1 VKVIQA
7 TDISGSLEASMSRD
21 LGISPYKHIFKE
33 ALFLLSPGIKVAVF
47 ASMTAADSGK
57 IPTDEEIIAMG
68 GTETGLD
75 SSILL
80 EPSYS
85 DRVFNKEKGME
96 IREIICKPQSMKLPS
111 GVYGDRSWSI

>member
-1 VKVIQA
+1 MVQA

-21 LGISPYKHIFKE
+21 LGISPYKHVFKE
-33 ALFLLSPGIKVAVF
+33 TLFLFSPGIKVAAF
-47 ASMTAADSGK
+47 ASMTAADSGE

-85 DRVFNKEKGME
+85 DCVFNKKKGME
-96 IREIICKPQSMKLPS
+96 IREIICKPRSMKLSS
-111 GVYGDRSWSI
+111 GVYGDRSWSV